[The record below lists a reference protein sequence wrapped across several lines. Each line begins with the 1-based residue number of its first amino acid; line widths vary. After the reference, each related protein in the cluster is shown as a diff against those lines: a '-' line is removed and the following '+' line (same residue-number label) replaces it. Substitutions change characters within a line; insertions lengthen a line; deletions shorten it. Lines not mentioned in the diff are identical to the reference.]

1 MSLLTA
7 SQLLTT
13 DRMDWN
19 KPHLSW
25 ISANFYRFFQKH

>member
-7 SQLLTT
+7 SKLLTT

-25 ISANFYRFFQKH
+25 ISAKFYRFYQKH

>member
-7 SQLLTT
+7 SQMLTR

-19 KPHLSW
+19 KPHLTW
-25 ISANFYRFFQKH
+25 ISAKLYRFFRDC

>member
-7 SQLLTT
+7 TQILTT

-25 ISANFYRFFQKH
+25 ISAKLYRYFQKH

>member
-7 SQLLTT
+7 RQMLTV

-25 ISANFYRFFQKH
+25 ISAKFYRFYQKH